1 MPPTLRK
8 PHPGIELNN
17 MACAHTGIILHQEIQ
32 EGKDDM
38 KSKEFCDR
46 FKATVAMSLRLSAPW
61 FGTGRVVMLDSWF
74 ASIPT
79 CLELAKRGLYFIGP
93 IKTSHKGIPI
103 TEIRKIFGSKSKK
116 NICPRGFRGVSLT
129 FRTVVPDRPPGAP
142 PFYARAHLSRALAPT
157 INR

>member
-61 FGTGRVVMLDSWF
+61 FGTGRVVMLDS
-74 ASIPT
+74 
-79 CLELAKRGLYFIGP
+79 
-93 IKTSHKGIPI
+93 
-103 TEIRKIFGSKSKK
+103 
-116 NICPRGFRGVSLT
+116 
-129 FRTVVPDRPPGAP
+129 
-142 PFYARAHLSRALAPT
+142 
-157 INR
+157 